1 MVASI
6 LKLAT
11 LGLLAA
17 SANAVP
23 VVSRPMQKRGTSTKR
38 GAAYNDAD
46 LVTAL
51 SDSSSTMAWAYNWGS
66 SQDGD
71 IPDGVSYVPMLWGS
85 DSDFVDGWVSAVETA
100 LDSGSEYIL
109 GFNEPDSSTQ
119 ADMTASEAATYYKEY
134 ITPYSGDA
142 SLVSPAVTSSTSSGE
157 GLDWMESFLEAC
169 DDCDISA
176 IAVHWYGSDVSEF
189 KSFVQEAIDLAD
201 DYDISSVWI
210 TEFGLDTDESGISD
224 LTTAATFVSEASQ
237 WLEEQSA
244 VTHYAFFYCA
254 NDYMLTD
261 SVVNSVGDAYVAV
274 GSSSSSTSTSTS
286 SSSSSSTTTSST
298 TSVAAE
304 ATTLVWTEPAYTTTE
319 SEVTYTTWVALV
331 GEAASS
337 STSTP
342 EPVATSTAAATSF
355 STSTTTMTSTTT
367 VAPVITPS
375 PTSSSVPVPTV
386 TVTVTLDASLKPEG
400 DDSFVY
406 GACGASSTPLKALSS
421 FTTLAAPQ
429 STPL

>member
-1 MVASI
+1 MVSSI

-23 VVSRPMQKRGTSTKR
+23 VVSRPTMQKRGTSTKR

-66 SQDGD
+66 SKDGD
-71 IPDGVSYVPMLWGS
+71 IPDGVDYVPMLWGS
-85 DSDFVDGWVSAVETA
+85 SSSFVDGWVSAVETA
-100 LDSGSEYIL
+100 LDSGSSYIL

-119 ADMTASEAATYYKEY
+119 ADMTASEAASYYKEY

-157 GLDWMESFLEAC
+157 GLDWLESFLEDC
-169 DDCDISA
+169 SDCDISA
-176 IAVHWYGSDVSEF
+176 IAVHWYGSDVSDF
-189 KSFVQEAIDLAD
+189 KSFVEEAIDLAA

-224 LTTAATFVSEASQ
+224 LSTAAAFVTEASE

-261 SVVNSVGDAYVAV
+261 SVVNSVGDA
-274 GSSSSSTSTSTS
+274 
-286 SSSSSSTTTSST
+286 T
-298 TSVAAE
+298 TSVAVE

-319 SEVTYTTWVALV
+319 SEVSYTTWVALV
-331 GEAASS
+331 GEASSS

-342 EPVATSTAAATSF
+342 APVPTSSSTSF
-355 STSTTTMTSTTT
+355 STYTITLTSTTT

-386 TVTVTLDASLKPEG
+386 TVTVTLDASLKPAG

-421 FTTLAAPQ
+421 FTTLAASQ